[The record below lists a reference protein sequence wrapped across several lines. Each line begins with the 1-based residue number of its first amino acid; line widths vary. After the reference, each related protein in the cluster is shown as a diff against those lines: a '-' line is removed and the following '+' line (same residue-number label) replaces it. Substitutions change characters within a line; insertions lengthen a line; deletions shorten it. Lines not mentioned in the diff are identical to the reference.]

1 MATEPLSGRQEGLPA
16 TERLF
21 RPPALDARPEPVR
34 GQAEALDLVQA
45 LSELSGASAGLEG
58 GGLEDALLAWVMPR
72 PRNPE
77 TLMQAR
83 LVPLLGTAADLVS
96 RSARIA
102 PDIARLGSA
111 ALEQEL
117 RAQRHLAERRA
128 NLSLRDAP

>member
-1 MATEPLSGRQEGLPA
+1 MATEPLAGRQDALPA
-16 TERLF
+16 TDRVF
-21 RPPALDARPEPVR
+21 RPPQLDARPEPVR
-34 GQAEALDLVQA
+34 GQAEPLDLVQA
-45 LSELSGASAGLEG
+45 LAELGSGAGHEA

-83 LVPLLGTAADLVS
+83 LVPLLGTAADMVS
-96 RSARIA
+96 RSSRIA

-117 RAQRHLAERRA
+117 RGQRQLAERRA
-128 NLSLRDAP
+128 SLSLQDVS